1 MLVQLIIR
9 DVLEGMADS
18 YANAFQVHQ
27 KPCKTAYIHKFWIR
41 KMVRV

>member
-18 YANAFQVHQ
+18 YANAFHVHQ
-27 KPCKTAYIHKFWIR
+27 KHTL
-41 KMVRV
+41 